1 MLKPEDIANVSFRRA
16 NLGGYRPEDVDAFID
31 QVQLTIDQ
39 MQKDKAELAQKLELL
54 AQKVEEYRSDEESIR
69 TTLLSAQKLAD
80 ASVREAKHKSEV
92 IIKDATVKAEKIVAK
107 AQRDIVE
114 QQKTME
120 NLQKEVVNF
129 RSRLLAIYKEHLTL
143 IDALPTEETF
153 QQEQKAQVKQEPT
166 AAEPELEVSI
176 PEEKKEETAS
186 SDDILTAIQ
195 PMEGGFTVKQPEP
208 AAEEKSQ
215 TAAQPAN
222 EKFGALKFGDDYDL
236 SNNEDESPIGLFKR
250 K

>member
-1 MLKPEDIANVSFRRA
+1 MLKPEEIANVSFRRA

-54 AQKVEEYRSDEESIR
+54 AKKVEEYRNDEESIR

-92 IIKDATVKAEKIVAK
+92 IIKDATVKAEKIVAN
-107 AQRDIVE
+107 AQRDIE
-114 QQKTME
+114 DQQKTIE

-153 QQEQKAQVKQEPT
+153 QQEKKAESIQEPESST
-166 AAEPELEVSI
+166 
-176 PEEKKEETAS
+176 PEEKEEQPAV
-186 SDDILTAIQ
+186 SDDLLTDIQ
-195 PMEGGFTVKQPEP
+195 PMEGGFTVKQPEQP
-208 AAEEKSQ
+208 VKEEGNESS
-215 TAAQPAN
+215 ASSS

-236 SNNEDESPIGLFKR
+236 SKDKEEESPIGLFKR